1 MYIKLNKVRVI
12 CNEDVKRVLLGT
24 PKNHKHL
31 RISIMLDE
39 ECLIFSEATIAN
51 ILRAFVTIKTHPQ
64 VMAIELR
71 EAVLLPEDRKAGYA
85 EHQLLEAERGHKE
98 IEEELRSI
106 IIQGNQ

>member
-1 MYIKLNKVRVI
+1 MLNKVRVI

-31 RISIMLDE
+31 RISIMLDG

-64 VMAIELR
+64 IMAIELR
-71 EAVLLPEDRKAGYA
+71 EAILHQYRRVGYA
-85 EHQLLEAERGHKE
+85 EHQLIETERGHEE

-106 IIQGNQ
+106 ISQGDQ